1 MRRDCS
7 LVQLEDML
15 DRNLFIR
22 ISKSGI
28 VNLMNVDSYKKGT
41 ININGCSPV
50 PLPCLCWGTPGPVH

>member
-28 VNLMNVDSYKKGT
+28 VNLMNVDSYKKGR
-41 ININGCSPV
+41 INING
-50 PLPCLCWGTPGPVH
+50 